1 MSPNIGFSFFFALAT
16 SVILFLINFHYSFF
30 LLDTDA
36 ALHIA
41 YKAIS
46 PIPKLSILNLSFSFH
61 ESSNKKEFLKVTPKQ
76 QTDYLFKQLPM
87 SKSIPKHYFYF
98 TFLFFDL
105 SQTENIFKLHISHWC
120 LNFTLR

>member
-1 MSPNIGFSFFFALAT
+1 MVASMSPCLPMS
-16 SVILFLINFHYSFF
+16 
-30 LLDTDA
+30 
-36 ALHIA
+36 LHIS

-46 PIPKLSILNLSFSFH
+46 PIPKLSILSLSFSFH
-61 ESSNKKEFLKVTPKQ
+61 ESSNKKEFLKAARKQ

-87 SKSIPKHYFYF
+87 SKSILKHYFYS

-105 SQTENIFKLHISHWC
+105 SQKENVFKLHISHWC